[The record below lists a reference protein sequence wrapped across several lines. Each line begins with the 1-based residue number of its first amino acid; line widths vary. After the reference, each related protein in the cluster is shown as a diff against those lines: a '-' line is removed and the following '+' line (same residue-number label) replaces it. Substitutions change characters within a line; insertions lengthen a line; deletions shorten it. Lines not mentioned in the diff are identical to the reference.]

1 MRLWTNNQD
10 SAPALRVQG
19 NSWLGRLLGCW
30 SRGGRGTGGVPAV
43 RRRRRCSGTSLE
55 EVVMSLAI
63 AAISTGG
70 ISTGYMVSLQ
80 RAEWAARSQAANS
93 LARQRLEQVRAAQW
107 DVLAY
112 PAVDE
117 VVSGNFPVAVQALDL
132 PTSGNNPDY
141 ATNVISITTVSANPP
156 VKLVRSECIW
166 RFMDRG
172 LFTNSITI
180 CRSPDQ

>member
-1 MRLWTNNQD
+1 M
-10 SAPALRVQG
+10 
-19 NSWLGRLLGCW
+19 
-30 SRGGRGTGGVPAV
+30 
-43 RRRRRCSGTSLE
+43 
-55 EVVMSLAI
+55 AI
-63 AAISTGG
+63 AAISMGG

-93 LARQRLEQVRAAQW
+93 LARQRLEQVRAAKW

-117 VVSGNFPVAVQALDL
+117 VASSNFPVVVQPLDL
-132 PTSGNNPDY
+132 PATGDNLDC
-141 ATNVISITTVSANPP
+141 ATNVISITTISVNPP
-156 VKLVRSECIW
+156 LKRVRSECIW

-180 CRSPDQ
+180 YRSPDQ